1 MGRVRQT
8 DKSSKTTKKTL
19 WQKLKGHTSDNNN
32 DANKRKLFYMLS
44 NALKGGAK
52 IGSHVFV
59 GSNTVL
65 KKIINRQVSI
75 VCVSRDSPKSF
86 FNSLIEA
93 CALCSIPV
101 VALPA
106 ASAVEMASTFSLKRA
121 TVFAL
126 PLAST
131 STSISTTVPSD
142 IDVNTE
148 VEKAQHDSD
157 LEVTTETISEV
168 DRIDSMIDGVRDAA
182 FAMYTPNFLFRDKKK
197 YCRMK
202 YIIS

>member
-131 STSISTTVPSD
+131 ATSTTVSSD

-157 LEVTTETISEV
+157 VEATTETISEG
-168 DRIDSMIDGVRDAA
+168 DRIDSMIDGARDAA
-182 FAMYTPNFLFRDKKK
+182 FAMYTPNFLFRDKKS
-197 YCRMK
+197 
-202 YIIS
+202 IAA

>member
-1 MGRVRQT
+1 
-8 DKSSKTTKKTL
+8 
-19 WQKLKGHTSDNNN
+19 
-32 DANKRKLFYMLS
+32 MLS

-86 FNSLIEA
+86 FNSLIQA

-131 STSISTTVPSD
+131 ATSTSTSISTTVPSN

-157 LEVTTETISEV
+157 LEATTETISEG
-168 DRIDSMIDGVRDAA
+168 DRIDSMIDGARDAA
-182 FAMYTPNFLFRDKKK
+182 FAMYTPNFLFRDKKS
-197 YCRMK
+197 
-202 YIIS
+202 IAA

>member
-1 MGRVRQT
+1 
-8 DKSSKTTKKTL
+8 
-19 WQKLKGHTSDNNN
+19 
-32 DANKRKLFYMLS
+32 
-44 NALKGGAK
+44 
-52 IGSHVFV
+52 
-59 GSNTVL
+59 
-65 KKIINRQVSI
+65 
-75 VCVSRDSPKSF
+75 
-86 FNSLIEA
+86 
-93 CALCSIPV
+93 
-101 VALPA
+101 
-106 ASAVEMASTFSLKRA
+106 
-121 TVFAL
+121 
-126 PLAST
+126 LAST